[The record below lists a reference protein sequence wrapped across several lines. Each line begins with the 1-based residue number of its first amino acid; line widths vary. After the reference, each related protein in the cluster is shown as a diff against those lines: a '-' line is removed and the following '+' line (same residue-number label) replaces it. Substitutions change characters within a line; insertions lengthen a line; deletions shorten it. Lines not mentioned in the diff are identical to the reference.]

1 MDEKKVKAIQE
12 GPSPKSIIEVKS
24 FYNLASF
31 YWILVKG
38 FNTLVTPLIEIVK
51 KSIWFKWIK

>member
-1 MDEKKVKAIQE
+1 MKKKVKVIQE
-12 GPSPKSIIEVKS
+12 WPTPKSIIEVIS

-38 FNTLVTPLIEIVK
+38 FNTIVAPLIEIFK
-51 KSIWFKWIK
+51 KSI

>member
-1 MDEKKVKAIQE
+1 MDGKKVKAIQE

-24 FYNLASF
+24 FHNLASF

-51 KSIWFKWIK
+51 KSI